1 MEGSHPV
8 QGSLLEIKLC
18 PPLWPGM
25 CHLPVELSP
34 RRPRHSSCSLGSDM
48 SWLSLGIPGAPMP
61 VQRVQAPC
69 PREAQ
74 PGLGTGSGEGG
85 CMGRCWSFGPTAR
98 RLEMCW
104 GLRSGGGMWLGFL
117 LPHPPAFPQQRP
129 ASKLTGLLSSAVQGS
144 WLVWQ
149 GPLCSS
155 TTSLH
160 EPTHLPLEQDHQWE
174 GLGPKAAPRPKAC
187 VSIPH

>member
-1 MEGSHPV
+1 MHATRIGCSTSLGDPRGTSVEGSHPV
-8 QGSLLEIKLC
+8 QGSLLEIKLF

-34 RRPRHSSCSLGSDM
+34 RRPRHNSCSLGSDR

-74 PGLGTGSGEGG
+74 PGLGTGSGGGG

-104 GLRSGGGMWLGFL
+104 GLRSGGGVCLGFL
-117 LPHPPAFPQQRP
+117 LPHPPSLPSAKASIQADRP
-129 ASKLTGLLSSAVQGS
+129 PILSSAGQ
-144 WLVWQ
+144 LARLA
-149 GPLCSS
+149 GP
-155 TTSLH
+155 
-160 EPTHLPLEQDHQWE
+160 PLQ
-174 GLGPKAAPRPKAC
+174 
-187 VSIPH
+187 